1 MKIAVSQLTDGD
13 NQLHYD
19 DKHDPWINA
28 ELRKKLLDDEV
39 PTVGPLVIDGT
50 LTKLEPDFVFRGTV
64 QFTAKLEC
72 GRCTEPV
79 ELSMKHPFAVALTPL
94 ATGRSV
100 SQAEAA
106 LDAKAA
112 EAADISVFDGHEI
125 DLDSLIHEQICL
137 ALPYTI
143 LCRPDCK
150 GLCAQCGA
158 NKNTKACGCADKPVA
173 SPFAVLQKLKKQ

>member
-1 MKIAVSQLTDGD
+1 MKIALSQLTDGD
-13 NQLHYD
+13 NKLHYD
-19 DKHDPWINA
+19 DRHDPWLG
-28 ELRKKLLDDEV
+28 ELRKKLAADGV
-39 PTVGPLVIDGT
+39 PTIEAFVIDGT

-64 QFTAKLEC
+64 KFTAKVDC
-72 GRCTEPV
+72 GRCTESV
-79 ELSMKHPFAVALTPL
+79 ELPILHPFAVALTPL

-125 DLDSLIHEQICL
+125 DLDSIIHEQVCL
-137 ALPYTI
+137 AMPYTV

-150 GLCAQCGA
+150 GLCPQCGA
-158 NKNTKACGCADKPVA
+158 NRNTKACGCAEKPVA
-173 SPFAVLQKLKKQ
+173 SPFAVLQKLKK

>member
-1 MKIAVSQLTDGD
+1 MNIALSQLTDGD
-13 NQLHYD
+13 NKLYYD
-19 DKHDPWINA
+19 DKHDPWIDA
-28 ELRKKLLDDEV
+28 ELRKKLATDEV
-39 PTVGPLVIDGT
+39 PTVGPFIIDVT
-50 LTKLEPDFVFRGTV
+50 LTKLEPDFVIRGTIT
-64 QFTAKLEC
+64 FTAKLEC
-72 GRCTEPV
+72 GRCTEAV
-79 ELSMKHPFAVALTPL
+79 ELPFKHPFAVALTPL

-125 DLDSLIHEQICL
+125 DLSAIIHEPVCL

-150 GLCAQCGA
+150 GLCAQCGS
-158 NKNTKACGCADKPVA
+158 NRNTKACGCADKPVA
-173 SPFAVLQKLKKQ
+173 SPFAVLQKLKK